1 MKVPML
7 RRLIQVT
14 GILLAIGAVA
24 VLSSAG
30 GAIGMAVANG
40 SFQVDHSAVYGNGTL
55 FDGSV
60 VETARASS
68 RLQLTGGV
76 RVRLAGDSRV
86 KVYQHRLVL
95 EQGLGEMESAGG
107 FEVEARSLHI
117 AAAPGSVARVKV
129 ENPRSVLVSAVRG
142 ALRVTSARGVL
153 VASMETGNRMVFEP
167 QAAGAE
173 APTRASGCLLEKAGK
188 FLLAERTTNIV
199 LELQGSDLEQQ
210 VGNQVEISGKAISA
224 SPGTPA
230 GSQVIRVAGIK
241 LIHKGG
247 CASIAKKLGAAAV
260 AAGATAAGASTASA
274 GAAGAAG
281 TVGAAGAG
289 GAAAGVG
296 VGIGTVTVI
305 GGVAAAATV
314 GGLAAVGDLPGQS
327 TASPSA
333 SR

>member
-1 MKVPML
+1 MW
-7 RRLIQVT
+7 RRLIRVT
-14 GILLAIGAVA
+14 GILLALSGVV
-24 VLSSAG
+24 VLSAAG

-60 VETARASS
+60 VETAKASS

-76 RVRLAGDSRV
+76 LMRLAGESRA

-129 ENPRSVLVSAVRG
+129 ENGRNVLVSAVRG
-142 ALRVTSARGVL
+142 ALRVTNSGGIL
-153 VASMETGNRMVFEP
+153 VASMETGSSMVFEP
-167 QAAGAE
+167 QAGAE
-173 APTRASGCLLEKAGK
+173 APTRASGCLLEKGGK

-199 LELQGSDLEQQ
+199 LELQGSDLEKQL
-210 VGNQVEISGKAISA
+210 GNQVEISGRAVPA

-230 GSQVIRVAGIK
+230 GSQLIKVAGIK
-241 LIHKGG
+241 LVGKGG
-247 CASIAKKLGAAAV
+247 CTAIARKLGAATV
-260 AAGATAAGASTASA
+260 AAGAAGAGATGA

-281 TVGAAGAG
+281 AGAAAGAG
-289 GAAAGVG
+289 I
-296 VGIGTVTVI
+296 GIGTVAVI

-327 TASPSA
+327 GASPPA

>member
-1 MKVPML
+1 ML
-7 RRLIQVT
+7 QRLIRVT
-14 GILLAIGAVA
+14 GILLALGAVA
-24 VLSSAG
+24 VLSAAG

-60 VETARASS
+60 VETANASS

-76 RVRLAGDSRV
+76 RMLLARESRA

-129 ENPRSVLVSAVRG
+129 DNGRNVLVSAVRG
-142 ALRVTSARGVL
+142 AVRVTNAGGVL
-153 VASMETGNRMVFEP
+153 VASMETGKSMVFEP
-167 QAAGAE
+167 QAGAE
-173 APTRASGCLLEKAGK
+173 APTRASGCLLEKGGK

-199 LELQGSDLEQQ
+199 LELQGTDLEKQL
-210 VGNQVEISGKAISA
+210 GNQVEISGKAVPA
-224 SPGTPA
+224 PPGTPA
-230 GSQVIRVAGIK
+230 GSQVIKVAGIK
-241 LIHKGG
+241 LVSRGG
-247 CASIAKKLGAAAV
+247 CTAIAKKLGAVTV
-260 AAGATAAGASTASA
+260 AAGATAAAGAGAAGAGASGAAGA

-281 TVGAAGAG
+281 AGI
-289 GAAAGVG
+289 
-296 VGIGTVTVI
+296 GIGTVAVI

-314 GGLAAVGDLPGQS
+314 GGLAAVGDLPGQGG
-327 TASPSA
+327 ASRSA